1 MEKINTDYNAR
12 LNPTCRPLYE
22 NCKRLN
28 LVDWFKG
35 KNFSNKLSPNQLESV
50 HHNQG
55 KKRNN
60 FSLTLQANFLP
71 LEDLNCEQS
80 VFCLKIFREESK
92 EKRNTRE
99 R

>member
-1 MEKINTDYNAR
+1 MEKINTEYMQRTFESYLRWN
-12 LNPTCRPLYE
+12 
-22 NCKRLN
+22 RLN
-28 LVDWFKG
+28 LVEWFKG
-35 KNFSNKLSPNQLESV
+35 KNFSNKLTLNQLEMV

-99 R
+99 W